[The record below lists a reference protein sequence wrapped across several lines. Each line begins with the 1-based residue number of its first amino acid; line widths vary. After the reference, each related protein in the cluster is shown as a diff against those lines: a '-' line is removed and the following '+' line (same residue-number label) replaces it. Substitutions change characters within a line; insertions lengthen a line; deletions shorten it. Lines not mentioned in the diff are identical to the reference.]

1 MMTTALWTV
10 VAFAAWTLLIMGFG
24 VGTRRWYAILLG
36 GADLTSFP
44 GDTPHGDPA
53 YRRVVRAHAN
63 CIENLP
69 VYAAIVLSAEA
80 LHIAPPQMDTL
91 AIGVIVCRIVQ
102 SSIHMLLPETNRTV
116 AVRFSFFFAQ
126 YMIMAWMIVSMATL
140 ALVRAG

>member
-1 MMTTALWTV
+1 MATALWTV
-10 VAFAAWTLLIMGFG
+10 IAFAAWTLLIMGFG
-24 VGTRRWYAILLG
+24 IGTRRWYSILFG
-36 GADLTSFP
+36 RAELTSFP
-44 GDTPHGDPA
+44 GDTPHGDVA

-80 LHIAPPQMDTL
+80 LSVVPAYMDAL
-91 AIGVIVCRIVQ
+91 AVGVIACRIVQ

-126 YMIMAWMIVSMATL
+126 YAAMSWMIVSIA
-140 ALVRAG
+140 ALGIARAG